1 MSAAAPLP
9 VSVLVARTAR
19 GPAAPL
25 TAWAKHL
32 GREAAAMPGHLATHV
47 SEVHAGDQ
55 VTVQVGVTFAS
66 AEDLLRWERSAAR
79 GHLLA
84 DVDELTE
91 GRPRTFSVDELGRWT
106 PRGPSKL
113 RMTLLV
119 WIALFPVALLM
130 NHLIMP
136 ALDHWPVL
144 ARTLLLTGVLVP
156 TVMLVT
162 LPLLTRLLAA
172 RLGRAP

>member
-1 MSAAAPLP
+1 MSAAVPLP

-19 GPAAPL
+19 SPETQL
-25 TAWAKHL
+25 TAWAKNL

-47 SEVHAGDQ
+47 SEVQAGDR

-79 GHLLA
+79 HHLLA

-91 GRPRTFSVDELGRWT
+91 GQPRTFSVDELGCWA

-113 RMTLLV
+113 RMTLLI
-119 WIALFPVALLM
+119 WIALFPIALLM
-130 NHLIMP
+130 NYLVMP
-136 ALDHWPVL
+136 ALGHWPVV

-156 TVMLVT
+156 TVVLVT
-162 LPLLTRLLAA
+162 LPLLNRLLAIWA
-172 RLGRAP
+172 GRTP